1 MNLLFSSAFVNL
13 TLNILL
19 MYFIA
24 CLYGMQLA
32 SDWEFVFVCT
42 KDKVM
47 NPVVN
52 IQYAYPVI
60 SEYVQEELE
69 FIFR

>member
-1 MNLLFSSAFVNL
+1 
-13 TLNILL
+13 

-52 IQYAYPVI
+52 IQYAYTVI